1 MNFNK
6 CSRCGG
12 FFISEG
18 DTCPNCLQRD
28 KFEMNRLENFIKE
41 NSNANFNLEDAA
53 LSNGISNKNLNRFLS
68 QEQFSE
74 FVNKNISL

>member
-12 FFISEG
+12 FFVYEG
-18 DTCPNCLQRD
+18 DTCPNCLQKD
-28 KFEMNRLENFIKE
+28 QQEINRLENFIIE

>member
-12 FFISEG
+12 FFVSEG
-18 DTCPNCLQRD
+18 NTCPNCLQKD
-28 KFEMNRLENFIKE
+28 QQEINRLENFIIE